1 MNYIK
6 HLDELRGLASKNK
19 INYIDEYDFYC
30 EGNLCNLYDS
40 ELNPFLWDE
49 DHLTK
54 YGSKFLGGRLF
65 KLLQVK

>member
-30 EGNLCNLYDS
+30 ENDLCKLYDS
-40 ELNPFLWDE
+40 D
-49 DHLTK
+49 
-54 YGSKFLGGRLF
+54 F
-65 KLLQVK
+65 KSIFVG